1 MLSLYSAVM
10 PILQPSVST
19 RYTIHLITS
28 PRALRSLLA
37 ASGTSR
43 LNVYVLDVRARNFRR
58 PANVIY
64 SLHDVVS
71 AGVCVGCVFGNCIWA
86 LSGMMIGFFVGMP
99 CRYRGSSRP
108 ACIQLPIRKTFQCH
122 YLIFSSCRTD
132 SSPRIHPDLS
142 QHARSSHVKYQ

>member
-108 ACIQLPIRKTFQCH
+108 ACINCPLERHSSAITWSFPHAEQIHHPVFI
-122 YLIFSSCRTD
+122 LIFPSMRDPRT
-132 SSPRIHPDLS
+132 
-142 QHARSSHVKYQ
+142 